1 MESSGYYNTG
11 YVWRPDKRGSAR
23 VRVDS
28 MLSVERLEGDDRVG
42 HIEDLS
48 LGGVRFQSVG
58 PRLVREEVVRVAF
71 NMGTDTFTL
80 FGRISRL
87 KQLDPFSQEVALV
100 FTGMD
105 PERREAL
112 ARDLYPSLPGPAP
125 S

>member
-1 MESSGYYNTG
+1 MSVTGFYHTG

-23 VRVDS
+23 VPMDS
-28 MLSVERLEGDDRVG
+28 MLSVERLDGHDRVG

-71 NMGTDTFTL
+71 NVGAETFTL
-80 FGRISRL
+80 FGRINRIR
-87 KQLDPFSQEVALV
+87 QLDAFSQEVTLA
-100 FTGMD
+100 FSGMD
-105 PERREAL
+105 PERKEAL
-112 ARDLYPSLPGPAP
+112 RRDLYPDRPGPAQ

>member
-1 MESSGYYNTG
+1 MSVTGFYHTG

-23 VRVDS
+23 VRMDS
-28 MLSVERLEGDDRVG
+28 MLSVERLDGHDRVG

-71 NMGTDTFTL
+71 NVQADTFTF
-80 FGRISRL
+80 FGRAVRIER
-87 KQLDPFSQEVALV
+87 LDPFSQEVSLA

-105 PERREAL
+105 PERREVL
-112 ARDLYPSLPGPAP
+112 RRDLYS
-125 S
+125 

>member
-1 MESSGYYNTG
+1 MENSGYYNTG

-23 VRVDS
+23 VRMDS
-28 MLSVERLEGDDRVG
+28 MLSVERLDGDERVA
-42 HIEDLS
+42 HIEDVS

-71 NMGTDTFTL
+71 NVGVDTFTF
-80 FGRISRL
+80 FGRINRVT
-87 KQLDPFSQEVALV
+87 QMDPFSQEVTLA

-112 ARDLYPSLPGPAP
+112 RRDLYS
-125 S
+125 